1 MRHNEWV
8 NGRLSGNASAVSD
21 APRNRWA
28 GRFGKSGPVPYSCL
42 KEAVRGW
49 EDSMEFESSLVS
61 KALPDREFRRNPFA
75 DAHRYMTSMQPYA
88 CQLFD

>member
-1 MRHNEWV
+1 MRLV
-8 NGRLSGNASAVSD
+8 IGGKAGSGS
-21 APRNRWA
+21 RA
-28 GRFGKSGPVPYSCL
+28 GRVPYSCL

-75 DAHRYMTSMQPYA
+75 DAHRYMTSMQPCA